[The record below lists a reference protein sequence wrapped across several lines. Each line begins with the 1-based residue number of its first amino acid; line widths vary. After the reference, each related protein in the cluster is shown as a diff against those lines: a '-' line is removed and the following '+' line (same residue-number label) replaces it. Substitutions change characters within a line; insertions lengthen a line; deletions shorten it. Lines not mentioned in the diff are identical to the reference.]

1 MTGLPLPAR
10 VVPHGTLRRLPGRVL
25 RVDAA
30 ARPEIIDAVTA
41 LAAAAFDVT
50 VTAGG
55 AAPDVV
61 LVDERVEAPAP
72 LGADPRPGSR
82 RGCSEAYR
90 IRPAGDRLTI
100 AAGSAEG
107 HFRGLV
113 TLLGACSDVLPG
125 LEVDDHPLRA
135 WRGLSLDVVRR
146 RFPVDEVCRVIDLL
160 AVHGLNVLHLHLT
173 DTQGWAFAVPG
184 YAALADD
191 DAYTAADLDALEAYA
206 HGRFVTIV
214 PEVDVPGH
222 VPARMARVVPVRAGV
237 HPFLTAIDADDP
249 GVEALLQAAF
259 GELAARFA
267 SPHLHLGGDEA
278 FGASV
283 EGFARTVAA
292 ASRIIRARGRTPI
305 GWQEASRAGALAP
318 GDLGQLWIADR
329 DRLDPEKAT
338 AAVPVEFR
346 ALIAQAAPLFA
357 ESAHDAARL
366 GAAGVGVIV
375 SSSDPLYL
383 DRRPSEASLDAT
395 QHEAWQRLGNPGY
408 EPTSSLSILDW
419 HPESQPDIAANGL
432 TVAGIEAALWCE
444 TVRDLD
450 DAATLLLPRLA
461 LVAQKAWGDADRDR
475 VTAAAAS
482 SAPVWERL
490 GFGAFHRSR
499 DIFRP

>member
-10 VVPHGTLRRLPGRVL
+10 AVTHGTLRRLPGRVL

-30 ARPEIIDAVTA
+30 ARPDIVDAVTA
-41 LAAAAFDVT
+41 LAARAFDVI

-55 AAPDVV
+55 CAPDVV
-61 LVDERVEAPAP
+61 LVDAPVPAPAA
-72 LGADPRPGSR
+72 LGADPRAGER

-90 IRPAGDRLTI
+90 IRPTSDRLEI

-113 TLLGACSDVLPG
+113 ALLAACGGALPG
-125 LEVDDHPLRA
+125 LEVDDHPRYA

-160 AVHGLNVLHLHLT
+160 AVHGMNVLHLHLT
-173 DTQGWAFAVPG
+173 DTQGWTFAVPG
-184 YAALADD
+184 YEALADD

-206 HGRFVTIV
+206 RARFVTIV

-222 VPARMARVVPVRAGV
+222 VPARMARVVPVREGV
-237 HPFLTAIDADDP
+237 HPFLTAIDTDDP
-249 GVEALLQAAF
+249 GVEALLAAAF
-259 GELAARFA
+259 GELAAHFA

-278 FGASV
+278 FGASA

-305 GWQEASRAGALAP
+305 GWQEASRAGALGP
-318 GDLGQLWIADR
+318 GDLGQLWIAER
-329 DRLDPEKAT
+329 DRLDPEKVADT
-338 AAVPVEFR
+338 VPAEFR
-346 ALIAQAAPLFA
+346 ALVAQAGPLLA
-357 ESAHDAARL
+357 ESAHDPARL

-383 DRRPSEASLDAT
+383 DRRPSEPSIDAA
-395 QHEAWQRLGNPGY
+395 QRAAGERLGNPGY
-408 EPTSSLSILDW
+408 EPTPSLSVLDW
-419 HPESQPDIAANGL
+419 QPETQPDIAANGL
-432 TVAGIEAALWCE
+432 TVAGVEAALWCE

-450 DAATLLLPRLA
+450 DASTLMLPRLA
-461 LVAQKAWGDADRDR
+461 FVAQKAWGDADRDAVR
-475 VTAAAAS
+475 AAAAS
-482 SAPVWERL
+482 TTAVWERL

-499 DIFRP
+499 EIFRP